1 MKFTAITKLILP
13 ATALTGAALLLVPVE
28 PAVGYSTLGGSL
40 GYTQRDFRV
49 YNNFPDAASN
59 NNNTPDAN
67 FPGYQGCFIAF
78 WKGAVEWASEL
89 HGGDGNGDP
98 AQNGGLGSGGANFDP
113 FFAGETSNTGGTNDN
128 VVSSVTSCSSGVLAY
143 CETPIS
149 NGWRIRMCESWTWA
163 DGPGTSTGGGMDIQG
178 IFCHEY
184 GHALGL
190 GHSTVG
196 SATMYPSA
204 SGNGVPART
213 IAADDSAGVQFIYG
227 VRANNKPKITSLGI
241 GNGNITVYGSGFTGS
256 GNQVWFTP
264 ANVTGTSGNPII
276 QVTNL
281 SSDGTSISCAIP
293 NNAGPGN
300 VMVRTSGTGHDDMSN
315 AWPTDLA
322 DNGGGNGG
330 GGCDTPSNYC
340 SSTPNSANIFG
351 AYMDYTGSAS
361 YGANDLTLECYGA
374 VPNQFGIFYYG
385 PNQISTSFGNGIRCV
400 GAGFQG
406 TFRLPVITTDSFGD
420 ASYALDYNQPPMDSG
435 NGIIV
440 DGMEYNFQF
449 WFRDPSAGGSSFNLS
464 DGLNVVFCP

>member
-1 MKFTAITKLILP
+1 MKIQAITKLLLPASALGIAAALILP
-13 ATALTGAALLLVPVE
+13 AENVA
-28 PAVGYSTLGGSL
+28 GYSTIGGSL
-40 GYTQRDFRV
+40 GYTQRDLRA

-59 NNNTPDAN
+59 NNTVEDDN
-67 FPGYQGCFIAF
+67 FPGYTGCFVAF

-89 HGGDGNGDP
+89 HGGTGDGDP
-98 AQNGGLGSGGANFDP
+98 GQNGGLGTGGANFDP
-113 FFAGETSNTGGTNDN
+113 FWAGEATGTGGTNDN
-128 VVSSVTSCSSGVLAY
+128 IVSSVSSCSSGVLAY

-213 IAADDSAGVQFIYG
+213 IASDDVAGVQYIYG
-227 VRANNKPKITSLGI
+227 ARANNKPKITGVSFS
-241 GNGNITVYGSGFTGS
+241 GNVMTVLGSGFTS
-256 GNQVWFTP
+256 TGNQVWFTS
-264 ANVTGTSGNPII
+264 ANATSTGGDPKISVTGLTSNG
-276 QVTNL
+276 
-281 SSDGTSISCAIP
+281 SSIAVNIP
-293 NNAGPGN
+293 AGAGPGN
-300 VMVRTSGTGHDDMSN
+300 VMVKTSGNAHDDMSN

-322 DNGGGNGG
+322 GSTGG
-330 GGCDTPSNYC
+330 GGGDDCDPPTNFC
-340 SSTPNSANIFG
+340 SSMPNSGNPFG
-351 AYMDYTGSAS
+351 AVMGFSGTAS
-361 YGANDLTLECYGA
+361 YLANDLVIECYGA
-374 VPNQFGIFYYG
+374 VPNQYGIFYYG
-385 PNQISTSFGNGIRCV
+385 PNQISAPFGNGLRCV
-400 GAGFQG
+400 GAGFLG
-406 TFRLPVITTDSFGD
+406 TFRLPVLQTDSFGD
-420 ASYALDYNQPPMDSG
+420 ASFALDYSQPPMNSG

-449 WFRDPSAGGSSFNLS
+449 WFRDPGVGANFNLS

>member
-1 MKFTAITKLILP
+1 MKITAITKLLLP

-28 PAVGYSTLGGSL
+28 PAVGYSTIGGSL

-49 YNNFPDAASN
+49 YNNFPDSQSN
-59 NNNTPDAN
+59 NNTTPDPN
-67 FPGYQGCFIAF
+67 FPGYTGCFLAF
-78 WKGAVEWASEL
+78 WKGAIEWASEP
-89 HGGDGNGDP
+89 HGGSGS
-98 AQNGGLGSGGANFDP
+98 LGSGGANFDP
-113 FFAGETSNTGGTNDN
+113 FFAGETNNSGGTNDN
-128 VVSSVTSCSSGVLAY
+128 IVSSVSSCSSGVLAY

-163 DGPGTSTGGGMDIQG
+163 DGPTTSIGNAMDIQG

-204 SGNGVPART
+204 SGNGTPARS

-227 VRANNKPKITSLGI
+227 VRAANKPKITSLGI
-241 GNGNITVYGSGFTGS
+241 GNGNITVNGSGFS
-256 GNQVWFTP
+256 NNGNQVWFTP
-264 ANVTGTSGNPII
+264 ANPTGTSGNPII

-281 SSDGTSISCAIP
+281 SSSSNGTSITCAIP
-293 NNAGPGN
+293 NGAGPGN
-300 VMVRTSGTGHDDMSN
+300 VMVRTNGTGNDDMSN

-322 DNGGGNGG
+322 DNGGGGG
-330 GGCDTPSNYC
+330 GPDDCEAPTNYC

-351 AYMDYTGSAS
+351 AFMGYSGSTS
-361 YGANDLTLECYGA
+361 YAANDLTLECYGA
-374 VPNQFGIFYYG
+374 VPNAFGIFYYG

-420 ASYALDYNQPPMDSG
+420 ASYDLDYNAPPASSG

-440 DGMEYNFQF
+440 DGLEYNFQF
-449 WFRDPSAGGSSFNLS
+449 WFRDPQAGGSNFNLS
-464 DGLNVVFCP
+464 DGLHVVFCP